1 MRAVGDLSLRA
12 VREIFHCGLCVG
24 SFITACLMA
33 LLLMGSVVDCLFGM
47 SEWCVNSFRSL
58 PLYGAVGLRMQAACP
73 GFLKG
78 AC

>member
-1 MRAVGDLSLRA
+1 MRAVGDLSLLA
-12 VREIFHCGLCVG
+12 VRGIFHCGLCVG
-24 SFITACLMA
+24 SFITACLM
-33 LLLMGSVVDCLFGM
+33 GSVVDCLFRM